1 VALKGDS
8 AASRLGVVMAV
19 EETIAAIVVNLGR
32 RRKNSAISGRF
43 GFAAPSVDV
52 ASRLS
57 AN

>member
-1 VALKGDS
+1 
-8 AASRLGVVMAV
+8 MAV

-32 RRKNSAISGRF
+32 RRENSAISGRF